1 MVDFGVSMKPAR
13 LFSRQHPHHIGRAI
27 LRQPSVALLLLGAP
41 LLAILAATTLVPW
54 WSPVAVG
61 AALVAHAAVRR
72 PVQVALRSV
81 FRANVALAQDA
92 VGAFQP
98 NVVVASSWGGA
109 VAVQLIADGTWRGP
123 TVLLAPAYG
132 KLQGLMGTPLAQ
144 CLEPLR
150 PSSLT
155 PPPVGPPA
163 PPRVVVVHSPRD
175 RTIPYVHSEAMVAAA
190 NGGSGVSGGAFEL
203 VPVDDDHALN
213 GVLRGSPSLLL
224 RLCHRVV
231 SSHCASASASAG
243 AGSVADPSPTPR
255 PAAVRVGTAAPLVST
270 K

>member
-1 MVDFGVSMKPAR
+1 MVEEGGRVGHGIGS
-13 LFSRQHPHHIGRAI
+13 GRAPGAGETVC
-27 LRQPSVALLLLGAP
+27 LVTFNHPPSHRL
-41 LLAILAATTLVPW
+41 
-54 WSPVAVG
+54 S
-61 AALVAHAAVRR
+61 H
-72 PVQVALRSV
+72 VQ
-81 FRANVALAQDA
+81 
-92 VGAFQP
+92 
-98 NVVVASSWGGA
+98 
-109 VAVQLIADGTWRGP
+109 VQLIADGTWRGP

-150 PSSLT
+150 PCACQCARASTFVLVAPGRFGFPNPLRLTRMSLLKLVPFLYGVPASST

-231 SSHCASASASAG
+231 SSHCSSVSVG